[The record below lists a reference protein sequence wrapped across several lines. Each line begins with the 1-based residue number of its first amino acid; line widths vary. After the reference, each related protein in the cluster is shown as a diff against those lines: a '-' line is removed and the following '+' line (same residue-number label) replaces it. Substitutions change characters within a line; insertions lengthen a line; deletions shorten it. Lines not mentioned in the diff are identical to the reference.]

1 MPCGLFLLTGE
12 RPHNQF
18 HQRLKPST
26 LSGTSSLIKVNQFMD
41 ALDVALDFALTPAG
55 RAAEYVGQTHP
66 RKFEGKLMRSWRLS

>member
-1 MPCGLFLLTGE
+1 
-12 RPHNQF
+12 
-18 HQRLKPST
+18 